1 MTIIIS
7 TISGANFWAIFA
19 FWPVQAQQLYGPDSI
34 RVSLDLLPYGYGIIS
49 GMVFF
54 NWAMSILGGANRELL
69 ALATAIMT
77 AGTGAMACLT
87 PSTPALAKGISFL
100 GAFGSGGLLSA
111 PGIMLTIISPDELIA
126 TISAVLVSTKYIGA
140 SIGYAVYFN
149 VLERSLS
156 ELLPKNVGI
165 AVLGAGLPVT
175 ELAGFL
181 KALLTPNTTALS
193 TYPSPIVQ
201 VAEQAVEVSY
211 VASFKLVYLISIAF
225 GGTAF
230 ICCLFLGNIKRFMTD
245 RVAVDIH

>member
-7 TISGANFWAIFA
+7 AISGANFWAIFA
-19 FWPVQAQQLYGPDSI
+19 FWPFQAQQLYGPDPVQ
-34 RVSLDLLPYGYGIIS
+34 VSLDLLPYGYGIIS

-54 NWAMSILGGANRELL
+54 NWAMSLFGGANRELL

-77 AGTGAMACLT
+77 AGTAAMAALT

-100 GAFGSGGLLSA
+100 GAFGSGGLLST
-111 PGIMLTIISPDELIA
+111 PGIMLTIVSPDELIA

-149 VLERSLS
+149 VLQRSLS

-165 AVLGAGLPVT
+165 AALGAGLPVN
-175 ELAGFL
+175 ELAEFL
-181 KALLTPNTTALS
+181 EAMLTPNATALS
-193 TYPSPIVQ
+193 TYPLSVIQ
-201 VAEQAVEVSY
+201 VAEQAVQVSY
-211 VASFKLVYLISIAF
+211 IASFKLVYLVSIAF

-230 ICCLFLGNIKRFMTD
+230 VCCLFLGDIKRFMTD